1 MQCKEL
7 EKENSDLKKKMWV
20 QEIDI
25 EQEIN
30 KRVHRSE
37 QRSQLIIEGV
47 PEDPTENIIL
57 TAKQI
62 CVDTGVHIQI
72 SDLDNAFRLGKLK
85 DKLARPRNIL
95 VNFVRVATRD
105 EVYRNGINI

>member
-1 MQCKEL
+1 M
-7 EKENSDLKKKMWV
+7 SV
-20 QEIDI
+20 REIDI

-30 KRVHRSE
+30 KQVHRSE
-37 QRSQLIIEGV
+37 QRRQLIIEGV

-72 SDLDNAFRLGKLK
+72 SDLDNAFRLGKAK
-85 DKLARPRNIL
+85 DKPTRPRNIL
-95 VNFVRVATRD
+95 VNFILKGCYERRSLQKSD
-105 EVYRNGINI
+105 KH